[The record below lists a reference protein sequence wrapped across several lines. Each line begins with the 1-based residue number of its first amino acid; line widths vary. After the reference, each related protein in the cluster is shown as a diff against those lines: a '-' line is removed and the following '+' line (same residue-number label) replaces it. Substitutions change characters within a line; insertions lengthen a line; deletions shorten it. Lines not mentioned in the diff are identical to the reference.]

1 MKLSIDRTWDGAP
14 LPAAEVATVFLS
26 ADAGGLVVDVVA
38 PFFGDPAPAEPP
50 GPTWALWEHEVVE
63 LFVLGADDRYLELEL
78 GPFGHHLLLRLEG
91 RRNIV
96 EKLLPLDVVTT
107 RLATHWSATARLPAG
122 LIPAGPHRVNATAIR
137 GVGAGRRYA
146 VAEPMPGPQP
156 DFHRLEAF
164 RPVVLPVA
172 VGRR

>member
-1 MKLSIDRTWDGAP
+1 MKLCIDRTWDGAP
-14 LPAAEVATVFLS
+14 LPAAEVATIRLS
-26 ADAGGLVVDVVA
+26 AEAEGLVVDVTA
-38 PFFGDPAPAEPP
+38 PFFGDPAPAGLP

-78 GPFGHHLLLRLEG
+78 GPFGHHLLLTLHG

-96 EKLLPLDVVTT
+96 EKLLPVDVVTT
-107 RLATHWSATARLPAG
+107 RLSTHWTATARLPAG
-122 LIPAGPHRVNATAIR
+122 LIPPGPHRVNATAIR
-137 GVGAGRRYA
+137 GQGAARRYA

-164 RPVVLPVA
+164 RPVVLPTA
-172 VGRR
+172 LRRR